1 MSNRFSFSS
10 ADELISLLT
19 MANTR
24 LREKNRHLLGLT
36 RSMAEAFRDDDY
48 APLAADMVRA
58 VMNCEEVSKNISLI
72 TASVRRY
79 RDDLYQLYNEKP
91 AKTAETAGVPAA
103 SSLPCSISVSERTLF
118 ELDVL
123 ENSLELTAGD
133 PSVIQAGGSDK
144 DVKKRMKDTGY
155 ESHHIPPQSV
165 FAETR
170 RNLPT
175 VALTK
180 EDHALT
186 SSFRWRMQKQ
196 YKPYFPGE
204 NAGIPKHK
212 QDLQAHVEQGLLA
225 EMIRNEL
232 YEMRETFGNKYDG
245 AIRQY
250 LAAMRDYI
258 QENGVPEVAG
268 YEGSPAESK
277 K

>member
-24 LREKNRHLLGLT
+24 LREKNRQLLGLT
-36 RSMAEAFRDDDY
+36 RSMAEAFRDDAY
-48 APLAADMVRA
+48 TPLATDMARA
-58 VMNCEEVSKNISLI
+58 VLNCEEISKNISLI
-72 TASVRRY
+72 AAALRRY

-91 AKTAETAGVPAA
+91 TQSKDVSDTPAVNRA
-103 SSLPCSISVSERTLF
+103 LHSVSASERTLF

-123 ENSLELTAGD
+123 ENSLALTDGD
-133 PSVIQAGGSDK
+133 PAVIQAGGYDK
-144 DVKKRMKDTGY
+144 DVKKSVKDTGY

-165 FAETR
+165 FAEKR
-170 RNLPT
+170 QNLPT

-186 SSFRWRMQKQ
+186 SSFRWRMLKR
-196 YKPYFPGE
+196 YKPYFPDG
-204 NAGIPKHK
+204 NTTYSNHK
-212 QDLQAHVEQGLLA
+212 RDIQEHTAQGLLA

-232 YEMRETFGNKYDG
+232 YEIRKTFGNKYDG

-250 LAAMRDYI
+250 LAAMRGYI
-258 QENGVPEVAG
+258 RENGVPEVTG
-268 YEGSPAESK
+268 YEDGTAGAK